1 MAKRTQA
8 KVDPT
13 PVVEAAPVAEIEST
27 QTAEVAPTH
36 AGVIGEAV
44 AKAVAAQP
52 VVRKGFQKFAE
63 AGDGAANPYG
73 ITNSRG
79 QIVTNGYLSRY
90 IQCWCRQGDGFVKN
104 RKENFAYF
112 MSDAFLSQHVGKTA
126 SQIGKAASID
136 ARWGLTPKPKK
147 QDVNIATAD
156 PIAVNLPVESPI
168 AVEISAA

>member
-1 MAKRTQA
+1 MAKKTQA

-27 QTAEVAPTH
+27 STA
-36 AGVIGEAV
+36 
-44 AKAVAAQP
+44 P

-63 AGDGAANPYG
+63 AGDDAANPYG
-73 ITNSRG
+73 VTNSRG
-79 QIVTNGYLSRY
+79 QVVTNGYLSRY
-90 IQCWCRQGDGFVKN
+90 IQCWCRQGDGFTKN

-112 MSDAFLSQHVGKTA
+112 MSDAFLSQHAGKTA

-156 PIAVNLPVESPI
+156 PIAVNLTVESPI
-168 AVEISAA
+168 AAEIEAE